1 MHLNGEQEQIPPM
14 YSAIKVNGKKL
25 YEYARLGKQ
34 IELASRKIEIYDIYL
49 KKFNMESKEIEFTVE
64 CSKGTYIRTLCEDIA
79 EKLGT
84 LGCMKE
90 LERIQVGAFNIKQAI
105 TIEELNNNKDDID
118 FIDKHFISFE
128 QLLSDKQE
136 ITLENRELELFLNGV
151 KLTKNMPDDVYR
163 IKDENN
169 SFIGTGEVKKGML
182 KRDVIL

>member
-1 MHLNGEQEQIPPM
+1 MHLNGKQEQIPPM

-34 IELASRKIEIYDIYL
+34 IEVASRKIEIYDIYL
-49 KKFNMESKEIEFTVE
+49 NRFNLESKEIEFTVE

-90 LERIQVGAFNIKQAI
+90 LERVQVGVFNISQAI
-105 TIEELNNNKDDID
+105 TIEELKSNKDDID
-118 FIDKHFISFE
+118 FINKHFISFE
-128 QLLSDKQE
+128 KLLSNKQE
-136 ITLENRELELFLNGV
+136 VTLENRELELFLNGV

-163 IKDENN
+163 IKNENN
-169 SFIGTGEVKKGML
+169 SFIGTGEIKNGIL

>member
-49 KKFNMESKEIEFTVE
+49 NRFSLESKEIVFTVE

-79 EKLGT
+79 EKLGIV
-84 LGCMKE
+84 GCMKE
-90 LERIQVGAFNIKQAI
+90 LERVQVGTFNIEQAI
-105 TIEELNNNKDDID
+105 TIDDLKNNKDNID
-118 FIDKHFISFE
+118 FINNHFISFE
-128 QLLSDKQE
+128 QLLSDKQD

-151 KLTKNMPDDVYR
+151 KLTKNMPDNVYKIR
-163 IKDENN
+163 NENGD
-169 SFIGTGEVKKGML
+169 FIGTGEIKKGML

>member
-49 KKFNMESKEIEFTVE
+49 NRFSLESKEIEFTVE

-79 EKLGT
+79 EELGT

-90 LERIQVGAFNIKQAI
+90 LERVEVGTFNIKQAI
-105 TIEELNNNKDDID
+105 TIEELKNNKDDID
-118 FIDKHFISFE
+118 FMDKYFISFE
-128 QLLSDKQE
+128 KLLFDKEE
-136 ITLENRELELFLNGV
+136 ITLENGELELFLNGV
-151 KLTKNMPDDVYR
+151 KLTKNMPDNVYKIR
-163 IKDENN
+163 NENGDLV
-169 SFIGTGEVKKGML
+169 GTGEIKKGML